1 MANRLS
7 TGVKLSYGMGQLGW
21 AAKDT
26 CFQFFL
32 FFYYT
37 QMLGLSP
44 SLAGLAALL
53 ALIADAISD
62 PIIGH
67 MSDTWKLGRLGRRH
81 PFMLIAVVPFCI
93 SFVAIFNPP
102 AELSQMQ
109 LFSWYLVMAILIR
122 TFLTLFTVPHMA
134 LGAELSGDYT
144 ERTSIAVYRNLVA
157 YMGGLS
163 IQVVAWFV
171 LIPVAVAAGH
181 TANGYR
187 YVGYLAAV
195 VAFIGMLVAIYGTRK
210 EIPRLVKATRLQT
223 PRPWYFAFIHLLGL
237 FHVQPA
243 RILLTASLVIAMS
256 TGISSTMLLYINTY
270 FYGFDSEQMG
280 MFMLGIVV
288 ALLPASWLAM
298 KGTRWLGKPKAVI
311 GMLLVVACLGPAP
324 VMAHLYGLAPANGSV
339 ALLMFVGTFIV
350 VHQAFYIAHLNVV
363 SAMVP
368 DVVDELEVAT
378 GRRQEGVL
386 NSAIMLTQK
395 ITFGLGAFLAGMTIE
410 LAGFGGVVA
419 ETDVTAEMLYR
430 LAWVYGPGLSCFIVL
445 GALIYSRYGVNQARH
460 DEVRAQLESVRA

>member
-1 MANRLS
+1 MANRLRV
-7 TGVKLSYGMGQLGW
+7 GVKLSYGMGQLGW

-67 MSDTWKLGRLGRRH
+67 VSDTWRLGKLGRRH
-81 PFMLIAVVPFCI
+81 PFMLVAVVPFCV
-93 SFVAIFNPP
+93 SFIGIFNPP

-109 LFSWYLVMAILIR
+109 LFSWYLVLAIIIR

-134 LGAELSGDYT
+134 LGAELSDDYT

-163 IQVVAWFV
+163 IQVVAWFL
-171 LIPVAVAAGH
+171 LIPAAVATGH
-181 TANGYR
+181 MADGYR
-187 YVGYLAAV
+187 HVGYLAAF

-210 EIPRLVKATRLQT
+210 EIPRLVKATRPQT
-223 PRPWYFAFIHLLGL
+223 PRPWYYAFIHLLGL
-237 FHVQPA
+237 FRVQPA
-243 RILLTASLVIAMS
+243 RILLVASLVIATS
-256 TGISSTMLLYINTY
+256 TGISSTMLIHINTY
-270 FYGFDSEQMG
+270 FYGFSSEQMG
-280 MFMLGIVV
+280 VFMLGIVV

-311 GMLLVVACLGPAP
+311 GMLVVVACLGPAP
-324 VMAHLYGLAPANGSV
+324 VMAHLYGLAPASGSV
-339 ALLMFVGTFIV
+339 ALLLFVGTFIV
-350 VHQAFYIAHLNVV
+350 IHQAFYIAHLNVV

-395 ITFGLGAFLAGMTIE
+395 VTFGLGAFLAGMTIE
-410 LAGFGGVVA
+410 FSGFSGVVA
-419 ETDVTAEMLYR
+419 EADVTNDMLYR

-445 GALIYSRYGVNQARH
+445 GALMYSRYGVNKARH
-460 DEVRAQLESVRA
+460 DEVRAQLESVRV